1 MNGVYAALGRSMAAG
16 PGIKPRV
23 PGSPRRAGRS
33 TRNYAGLVA
42 AALDIDLIDVT
53 YSGATT
59 AHILRDRQNGAPP
72 QIEALDGRG
81 APTVLVT
88 ITIGGNDVGYVPLL
102 MAASLPGV
110 LRRVPAVRALLD
122 PSARDAALAGLG
134 ASMRAIGEAVR
145 SRAPQATVCFVDYLT
160 LLPPPGEPAG
170 PLSVEH
176 IELGRH
182 VADRL
187 AAETAAAAAA
197 TGCVLVPAAA
207 ASRNHH
213 AWSEEP
219 WTVGAGLP
227 WPGRPAP
234 MHPNAAG
241 MRAVADLVVEAVR
254 PGR

>member
-1 MNGVYAALGRSMAAG
+1 M
-16 PGIKPRV
+16 

-122 PSARDAALAGLG
+122 PSARDAALA
-134 ASMRAIGEAVR
+134 
-145 SRAPQATVCFVDYLT
+145 
-160 LLPPPGEPAG
+160 
-170 PLSVEH
+170 
-176 IELGRH
+176 
-182 VADRL
+182 
-187 AAETAAAAAA
+187 A
-197 TGCVLVPAAA
+197 TGRFDAGHRRGRAFAGAAGNSVLRRLPDA
-207 ASRNHH
+207 AS
-213 AWSEEP
+213 A
-219 WTVGAGLP
+219 TG
-227 WPGRPAP
+227 
-234 MHPNAAG
+234 
-241 MRAVADLVVEAVR
+241 
-254 PGR
+254 